1 MQDSLMLMTTIGM
14 EISIQNVVAM
24 EQEHMVIRGRLA
36 GTADMGRVFFVPYD
50 QINYLGFQKEMK
62 QSQIQALVG
71 DGAGAAAAQAAE
83 EAKDRAQVE
92 PEVTESLSKPE
103 AEPQPVEPLEEPAEA
118 AASGPRLPIPAKA
131 KLLERLRARSR
142 TPPQPSS
149 GT

>member
-1 MQDSLMLMTTIGM
+1 MTTIGM

-24 EQEHMVIRGRLA
+24 EQEHMIIRGRLA

-83 EAKDRAQVE
+83 EAKDAQDRAQFE
-92 PEVTESLSKPE
+92 PEVAESPSQPE
-103 AEPQPVEPLEEPAEA
+103 AAPQTAEGLEEPAET
-118 AASGPRLPIPAKA
+118 AASAPRLPIPAKA